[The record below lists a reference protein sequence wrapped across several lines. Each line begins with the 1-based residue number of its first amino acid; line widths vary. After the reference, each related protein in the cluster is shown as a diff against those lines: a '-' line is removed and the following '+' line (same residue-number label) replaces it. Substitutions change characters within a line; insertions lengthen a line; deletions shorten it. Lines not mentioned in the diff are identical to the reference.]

1 MMGMAF
7 IIAVSCFSM
16 WGKLVQSVA
25 WFCNHSSSHC
35 FIHSFIHFLVSY
47 LLIYSLNSTEGPL
60 QKSLMFCFL
69 SDRWTSLSDVCES
82 FDEKQGMSKML
93 WNFLLFCKVQ
103 SLHKL
108 VRLGSFNIIE
118 PLYYTMTH
126 ISFVTQTFKS
136 FHRFLSM
143 VLLFSL
149 IGQNLSLEFYEL
161 YF

>member
-35 FIHSFIHFLVSY
+35 FIHSFIHSFPC
-47 LLIYSLNSTEGPL
+47 LLFTQLFIKLYTL
-60 QKSLMFCFL
+60 QKSLKFFFL
-69 SDRWTSLSDVCES
+69 SDRWTSLSDVYES

-126 ISFVTQTFKS
+126 ISFVTQTFKR

>member
-35 FIHSFIHFLVSY
+35 FIHSFIHSFSC
-47 LLIYSLNSTEGPL
+47 LLFTHLFIKLYTL
-60 QKSLMFCFL
+60 QKSLMFCSL

-93 WNFLLFCKVQ
+93 WNFLLFCNVQ
-103 SLHKL
+103 SHHKL

-136 FHRFLSM
+136 FHRFLSV

>member
-35 FIHSFIHFLVSY
+35 FIHSFPC
-47 LLIYSLNSTEGPL
+47 LLFSHLFIKLYTL
-60 QKSLMFCFL
+60 QKSLKFCFL
-69 SDRWTSLSDVCES
+69 ADRWTSLSDVYES

>member
-1 MMGMAF
+1 M
-7 IIAVSCFSM
+7 
-16 WGKLVQSVA
+16 
-25 WFCNHSSSHC
+25 
-35 FIHSFIHFLVSY
+35 Y
-47 LLIYSLNSTEGPL
+47 
-60 QKSLMFCFL
+60 
-69 SDRWTSLSDVCES
+69 ES

-126 ISFVTQTFKS
+126 ISFVTQAFKR

>member
-16 WGKLVQSVA
+16 GGKLVQSVA

-35 FIHSFIHFLVSY
+35 FIHSFIHSFPC
-47 LLIYSLNSTEGPL
+47 LLFTQLFIKLYTL
-60 QKSLMFCFL
+60 QKSLKFCFL
-69 SDRWTSLSDVCES
+69 SDRWTSLSDVYES

-118 PLYYTMTH
+118 PLYYTMAH
-126 ISFVTQTFKS
+126 ISFLTQTFKR

>member
-1 MMGMAF
+1 MMGMSF
-7 IIAVSCFSM
+7 IIAVSCFTV

-35 FIHSFIHFLVSY
+35 FIHSFIHSFPC
-47 LLIYSLNSTEGPL
+47 LLFTHLFIKLYTL

-69 SDRWTSLSDVCES
+69 SDWWTSLSDVCES

-126 ISFVTQTFKS
+126 ISFVTQTFKR

>member
-35 FIHSFIHFLVSY
+35 FIHSFIHSFPC
-47 LLIYSLNSTEGPL
+47 LLFAHLFIKLYTL
-60 QKSLMFCFL
+60 QKSLMFCSL

-108 VRLGSFNIIE
+108 VRLGSFNITE
-118 PLYYTMTH
+118 PLYYTVTH

>member
-1 MMGMAF
+1 MAF
-7 IIAVSCFSM
+7 IIAVSCFLM

-35 FIHSFIHFLVSY
+35 FIHSFIHSFPC
-47 LLIYSLNSTEGPL
+47 LLFTHLFIKLYTL

-69 SDRWTSLSDVCES
+69 SDRWTSLSDVYES

>member
-7 IIAVSCFSM
+7 IIAVSCFLM

-35 FIHSFIHFLVSY
+35 FIHSFIHSC
-47 LLIYSLNSTEGPL
+47 LLFTHLFIKLYTL
-60 QKSLMFCFL
+60 QKSLIFCFL

-149 IGQNLSLEFYEL
+149 IGQNFSLEFYEL

>member
-1 MMGMAF
+1 M
-7 IIAVSCFSM
+7 
-16 WGKLVQSVA
+16 
-25 WFCNHSSSHC
+25 
-35 FIHSFIHFLVSY
+35 
-47 LLIYSLNSTEGPL
+47 
-60 QKSLMFCFL
+60 
-69 SDRWTSLSDVCES
+69 CES

-126 ISFVTQTFKS
+126 ISFVTQTFKR

>member
-1 MMGMAF
+1 MAF

-35 FIHSFIHFLVSY
+35 FIHSFIHSFPC
-47 LLIYSLNSTEGPL
+47 LLFTQLFMKLYTL
-60 QKSLMFCFL
+60 QKSLKFCFL
-69 SDRWTSLSDVCES
+69 SDRWTSLSDVYES

-118 PLYYTMTH
+118 LLYYTMTH
-126 ISFVTQTFKS
+126 ISFVTQTFKR

>member
-35 FIHSFIHFLVSY
+35 FIHSFIHSFPC
-47 LLIYSLNSTEGPL
+47 LLFTQLFIKLYTL
-60 QKSLMFCFL
+60 QKSLKFCFL
-69 SDRWTSLSDVCES
+69 SDRWTSLSDVYES

-126 ISFVTQTFKS
+126 ISFVTQTFKR

>member
-1 MMGMAF
+1 
-7 IIAVSCFSM
+7 
-16 WGKLVQSVA
+16 
-25 WFCNHSSSHC
+25 
-35 FIHSFIHFLVSY
+35 
-47 LLIYSLNSTEGPL
+47 
-60 QKSLMFCFL
+60 MFCFL
-69 SDRWTSLSDVCES
+69 SDWWTSLSDVCES

-93 WNFLLFCKVQ
+93 WNFLLFCKVKSRKFHNILDIPCFSSKQGMSKMIWNFLLFCKVQ

-149 IGQNLSLEFYEL
+149 IGQKSFSWVLWVVLLNPWQFLWKEYIRVNFY
-161 YF
+161 